1 MKPTKASF
9 QSLSAAPLAAIDYFR
24 PMMRQT
30 GCEITLEHWA
40 ALETFIAVGLR
51 VMAKTNPSKIADEAR
66 TVEILTLMPKEKP

>member
-30 GCEITLEHWA
+30 HDEVILEHWA
-40 ALETFIAVGLR
+40 AIETFIAIGLR
-51 VMAKTNPSKIADEAR
+51 IMAKTNPSKIADEAR
-66 TVEILTLMPKEKP
+66 TVEILTLIPKEKP